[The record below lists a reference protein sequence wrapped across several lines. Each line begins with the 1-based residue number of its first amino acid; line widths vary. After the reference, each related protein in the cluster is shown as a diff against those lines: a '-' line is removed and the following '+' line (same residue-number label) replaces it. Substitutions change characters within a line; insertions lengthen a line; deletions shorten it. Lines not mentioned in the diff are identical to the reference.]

1 MQWPAIGSRRWPT
14 ERIITAHPLT
24 TTQEV
29 AEELSVDH
37 SSVVWHLKQTG
48 EVKKLN
54 KWVPHELPPPKNHC
68 FEALSSLIL
77 RNNKEPFLDWIVIC
91 KEEWILPRQPEMISS
106 VAGSRRSSKAHPK
119 AKVHQKKVV
128 VTGGLLLAWS
138 TIALWSQQNHYIW
151 EVCSANRWDAPE
163 TATPV
168 AGIGQQNGPNSLQQ
182 RLTIHPTTN
191 ASKVEWIGL
200 RSFAS
205 SAIFTWSLANQP
217 TLLQASQQLF
227 AGKMPPQPAGGRK
240 YFPRVL
246 QILKHRFLRYKNKQ
260 TFLVGKN
267 VLIVMVPILI
277 IKDVLEPS
285 YNNLKFTVWNHNYF
299 CINLIFTQ

>member
-1 MQWPAIGSRRWPT
+1 MYQK
-14 ERIITAHPLT
+14 L
-24 TTQEV
+24 QCLQLV
-29 AEELSVDH
+29 L
-37 SSVVWHLKQTG
+37 
-48 EVKKLN
+48 VK
-54 KWVPHELPPPKNHC
+54 
-68 FEALSSLIL
+68 
-77 RNNKEPFLDWIVIC
+77 
-91 KEEWILPRQPEMISS
+91 
-106 VAGSRRSSKAHPK
+106 
-119 AKVHQKKVV
+119 
-128 VTGGLLLAWS
+128 
-138 TIALWSQQNHYIW
+138 
-151 EVCSANRWDAPE
+151 
-163 TATPV
+163 
-168 AGIGQQNGPNSLQQ
+168 QNGPNSSPQH
-182 RLTIHPTTN
+182 LTACRTTN
-191 ASKVEWIGL
+191 TSKVEWIGL

-299 CINLIFTQ
+299 FTNLNSLDQGTTHRMTSVLFINMGVHSRLRI